1 VKLLGTAN
9 TKTMKGE
16 KLGYHTYIMHLA
28 PSTLSGYQVCP
39 SASAGCSFACLNLSG
54 MGRFSNVQAARI
66 AKTRYFFEDRKAF
79 MAQLVKEIGAA
90 IRKSEKAGL
99 KAVFR
104 LNGTSDI
111 RWEQYAVVK
120 DGVEYRNV
128 MEAFPTVQFY
138 DYTKLTN
145 RNYVPSNYHLTFS
158 RSETNYMDTIRMMA
172 QMNVAVVF
180 DTIPDKYMGITVVD
194 GTETDL
200 RFLDPSFVIVGLKAN
215 GKAKRDASGF
225 VVSGAVS
232 DLVSLTRAPQIWNAA
247 A

>member
-1 VKLLGTAN
+1 MKLLGTAN

-39 SASAGCSFACLNLSG
+39 SASAGCSSACLNLSG

-90 IRKSEKAGL
+90 IRKSQKAGL

-128 MEAFPTVQFY
+128 MEAFPTTQFY

-158 RSETNYMDTIRMMA
+158 RSEVNEMKVLGMMA

-200 RFLDPSFVIVGLKAN
+200 RFLDPSFVVVGLKAN
-215 GKAKRDASGF
+215 GKAKKDASGF

>member
-28 PSTLSGYQVCP
+28 PSTQSGYQVCP

-66 AKTRYFFEDRKAF
+66 AKTKWFFEDRAAF

-158 RSETNYMDTIRMMA
+158 RSEVNEMKVLGMMA

-232 DLVSLTRAPQIWNAA
+232 DLVSLTRAA
-247 A
+247 

>member
-9 TKTMKGE
+9 TKTLKGE
-16 KLGYHTYIMHLA
+16 TLGYQTWIMHLA

-39 SASAGCSFACLNLSG
+39 MASPGCASACLNLSG

-66 AKTRYFFEDRKAF
+66 AKTQWFFQDREAF

-111 RWEQYAVVK
+111 RWETIPVNGYA
-120 DGVEYRNV
+120 NV
-128 MEAFPTVQFY
+128 MAMFPTTQFY
-138 DYTKLTN
+138 DYTKIAN
-145 RNYVPSNYHLTFS
+145 RRDIPANYHITFS
-158 RSETNYMDTIRMMA
+158 RSEVNEMQVLEVMRSG
-172 QMNVAVVF
+172 MNVAVVF
-180 DTIPDKYMGITVVD
+180 DTIPDKWMGVKVVD

-200 RFLDPSFVIVGLKAN
+200 RFLDEDFVVVGLKAN

-232 DLVSLTRAPQIWNAA
+232 DLVSLSRAA
-247 A
+247 

>member
-66 AKTRYFFEDRKAF
+66 AKTKWFFEDRAAF
-79 MAQLVKEIGAA
+79 MAQLVKEIEAA
-90 IRKSEKAGL
+90 IRKSTKLGFTPA
-99 KAVFR
+99 FR

-111 RWEQYAVVK
+111 RWEIYPVIRNGIQ
-120 DGVEYRNV
+120 YRNV
-128 MEAFPTVQFY
+128 MEAFPTTQFY
-138 DYTKLTN
+138 DYTKIAN
-145 RNYVPSNYHLTFS
+145 RRDIPANYHLTFS
-158 RSETNYMDTIRMMA
+158 RSEVNEVEALSVISMGT
-172 QMNVAVVF
+172 NVAVVF
-180 DTIPDKYMGITVVD
+180 DTLPDTWHGWKVID

-200 RFLDPSFVIVGLKAN
+200 RFLDESRVVVGLVAN

-232 DLVSLTRAPQIWNAA
+232 DLVSLTRAA
-247 A
+247 

>member
-1 VKLLGTAN
+1 
-9 TKTMKGE
+9 
-16 KLGYHTYIMHLA
+16 
-28 PSTLSGYQVCP
+28 
-39 SASAGCSFACLNLSG
+39 
-54 MGRFSNVQAARI
+54 
-66 AKTRYFFEDRKAF
+66 

-90 IRKSEKAGL
+90 IRKSQKAGL

-128 MEAFPTVQFY
+128 MEAFPTTQFY

-158 RSETNYMDTIRMMA
+158 RSETNYMETVRMMA

-180 DTIPDKYMGITVVD
+180 DEIPDKYMGITVVD

-215 GKAKRDASGF
+215 GKAKKDQTGF
-225 VVSGAVS
+225 TV
-232 DLVSLTRAPQIWNAA
+232 LTRAA
-247 A
+247 